1 MRLYNTMSRQV
12 EDFTPRGPD
21 IPVTIYACGIT
32 PYDVSHLG
40 HVLVGVT
47 YDTIARYLR
56 YQGYQT
62 RYVQNVTDID
72 DDILKRA
79 ARDGVAWDELGR
91 TQTARYLATND
102 RMNINRPDVYAKATE
117 ETEKMVEIISG
128 LLEEGLAYEK
138 QGNIYF
144 RVKNDPD
151 YGKLS
156 GFSEAEMLAIAAERG
171 GKIEDPLKD
180 YPLDFLLW
188 QAAAPGEPTWPSP
201 WGPGRPGWHIECSA
215 MSMRYLGDTIDI
227 HGGGSDLIFPHHESE
242 IAQSEGFSHKPFVR
256 FWMHVG
262 MLCYQGEKMSKS
274 LGNLVLAPK
283 LLDDGYSPDAIKLCL
298 FAHRYREAWD
308 YVDSAIEEGQALAN
322 LLKEAASDADA
333 SGGAAS
339 GIDYGRSFRARFDA
353 AMDDDL
359 DTPAATLPILRE
371 LAEQIQAARARRH
384 RRQRRPRPAA
394 RTRSR
399 CAGPHPEL
407 VQRSRA
413 TDQDRGPAPVW
424 RGVALFAVSVTE
436 SRMFEYTTP
445 EPAAH
450 WCMAADDQRSAR
462 ARARSGGHPA

>member
-47 YDTIARYLR
+47 YDVVARYLR
-56 YQGYQT
+56 YKGYQT

-79 ARDGVAWDELGR
+79 ARDGVPWDELGR
-91 TQTARYLATND
+91 TQTERYLATND

-128 LLEEGLAYEK
+128 LLEEKLAYEK

-256 FWMHVG
+256 IWMHVG

-283 LLDDGYSPDAIKLCL
+283 LLDEGNSPDAIKLTL
-298 FAHRYREAWD
+298 LAHRYRDAWD
-308 YVDSAIEEGQALAN
+308 YEDSALEAGRELAN
-322 LLKEAASDADA
+322 LLKEAASEADA

-339 GIDYGRSFRARFDA
+339 GIDTADIRARFDA

-359 DTPAATLPILRE
+359 DTPVATSVLRE
-371 LAEQIQAARARRH
+371 LAEQIQAARVAGTDAS
-384 RRQRRPRPAA
+384 AA
-394 RTRSR
+394 RVLLR
-399 CAGPHPEL
+399 EL
-407 VQRSRA
+407 GRDVLGL
-413 TDQDRGPAPVW
+413 T
-424 RGVALFAVSVTE
+424 LN
-436 SRMFEYTTP
+436 
-445 EPAAH
+445 
-450 WCMAADDQRSAR
+450 
-462 ARARSGGHPA
+462 